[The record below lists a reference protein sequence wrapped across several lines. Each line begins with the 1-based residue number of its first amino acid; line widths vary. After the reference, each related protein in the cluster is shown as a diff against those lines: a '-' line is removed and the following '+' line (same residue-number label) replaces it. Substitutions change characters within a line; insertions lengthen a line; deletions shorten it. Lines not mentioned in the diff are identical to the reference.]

1 MKNWFRNIQSIT
13 IVVLLIIIFFLRECQ
28 GTKSTSPTEE
38 GTIVK
43 IETKYD
49 TIVNTI
55 ETYVPEYRTEV
66 KWKTKTIH
74 DTLIVEVHD
83 TIPIDTASILKD
95 YFKTYAYTDIIS
107 KDSINIT
114 IYDTITQN
122 KIVSRGLKYTLVYP
136 TTIISKE
143 SAINKRELYIG
154 GGLGVADG
162 NFNNI
167 GAELILKTKK
177 HTMYGIGFGTTA
189 IDLNLVPTISGKMY
203 WKIKMPKFKK
213 PTITDLIDPTI
224 E

>member
-28 GTKSTSPTEE
+28 GTKNTSPTEE

-55 ETYVPEYRTEV
+55 KTYVPEYRTEV
-66 KWKTKTIH
+66 KWKTRTIH
-74 DTLIVEVHD
+74 DTIKVHD
-83 TIPIDTASILKD
+83 TIPIDTLSILED
-95 YFKTYAYTDIIS
+95 YFKTYAYTDVIS
-107 KDSINIT
+107 KDSVNIT

-122 KIVSRGLKYTLVYP
+122 RIISRGLKYTLVYP

-143 SAINKRELYIG
+143 SAVNKRELYIG
-154 GGLGVADG
+154 GGLGVAGG

-167 GAELILKTKK
+167 GGELILRTKK
-177 HTMYGIGFGTTA
+177 HTMYGVGFGLTVV
-189 IDLNLVPTISGKMY
+189 DLNLVPTISGKMY
-203 WKIKMPKFKK
+203 WKIKMPKIKK